1 MIDQPALGGYQR
13 LPRVGSA
20 RVPPA
25 WAASLALLLVLTLGG
40 CASRPPGGAG
50 FPASER
56 ADSVRTTVVETAQQ
70 MLGRPYRAGGDGP
83 RGFDCSGLARYSY
96 GRAGIALPRTSAA
109 QFSAARPVA
118 RGALQPGDLL
128 FFDINGQRA
137 SHVGI
142 YIGDGRFVHAPSTG
156 KRVSVESLD
165 NPYWRRRIIGAGH
178 YF

>member
-1 MIDQPALGGYQR
+1 M
-13 LPRVGSA
+13 
-20 RVPPA
+20 
-25 WAASLALLLVLTLGG
+25 
-40 CASRPPGGAG
+40 
-50 FPASER
+50 
-56 ADSVRTTVVETAQQ
+56 TVVETARQ

-83 RGFDCSGLARYSY
+83 RGFDCSGLVRYSY

-109 QFSAARPVA
+109 QYSAARPVA

-142 YIGDGRFVHAPSTG
+142 YVGDGRFVHAPSTG

>member
-1 MIDQPALGGYQR
+1 MPT
-13 LPRVGSA
+13 V
-20 RVPPA
+20 
-25 WAASLALLLVLTLGG
+25 WATSLALLLVLTLGG

-50 FPASER
+50 FAAGEPAD
-56 ADSVRTTVVETAQQ
+56 AVRMTVVETAQQ
-70 MLGRPYRAGGDGP
+70 MIGRPYRIGGDGP
-83 RGFDCSGLARYSY
+83 RGFDCSGLTRYAY

-109 QFSAARPVA
+109 QFSTARPIA
-118 RGALQPGDLL
+118 RSDVRPGDLL
-128 FFDINGQRA
+128 FFNINGQRA

-142 YIGDGRFVHAPSTG
+142 YVGEGRFIHAPSTG